1 MRGDRYC
8 SSDDIISS
16 VRFLESERVVPPAP
30 PANGTNKKTYKKH
43 YQINEDLAR
52 CNARAILF
60 RKEVDQNIQQHVCP
74 NITRVVSS
82 AQPVIG
88 IQALLG
94 QGNKVRLPCLNPSK
108 TIAVPGLVIDNKS
121 RVKSGEDCGKYG
133 SYEDDGLK
141 DVYIP
146 TERVTP
152 ALQFAESNPGFKS
165 AFGQSLKADHSVH
178 FYSYKRI
185 NTPEEPACRDI
196 NADNLHNFSEEIN
209 TWYKT
214 IAVLTSI
221 ALALTV
227 IGLLIC
233 ICYIV
238 LKKVRAFRKPIVYAV
253 VYMLAFIVA
262 CLLIAQG
269 IYYFVVRDHYSISSG
284 YQYFQHLIIN
294 GCLPAGFGKAAI
306 DINNYVDE
314 SVWKIAPFIILLFV
328 WSILFIVVFLACW
341 VIGRIKRQ
349 AICNRP
355 F

>member
-1 MRGDRYC
+1 
-8 SSDDIISS
+8 
-16 VRFLESERVVPPAP
+16 V
-30 PANGTNKKTYKKH
+30 NGTNKKMGKKH
-43 YQINEDLAR
+43 NQQVIDEQLAR

-74 NITRVVSS
+74 SIKRDVSS
-82 AQPVIG
+82 TQPVIG
-88 IQALLG
+88 VQALVG
-94 QGNKVRLPCLNPSK
+94 QGNGVKLPCVNPHK
-108 TIAVPGLVIDNKS
+108 MITVPGLAIDNRS
-121 RVKSGEDCGKYG
+121 RVKSGDDCGKYG
-133 SYEDDGLK
+133 SYADEGLK
-141 DVYIP
+141 DVFIP

-152 ALQFAESNPGFKS
+152 AVQFAESNPGFKT
-165 AFGQSLKADHSVH
+165 AFGSSLKADHGVH
-178 FYSYKRI
+178 FYNYKRI
-185 NTPEEPACRDI
+185 NTPDKAECRNI
-196 NADNLHNFSEEIN
+196 NADSLHNFSEEIN

-233 ICYIV
+233 ICYIL
-238 LKKVRAFRKPIVYAV
+238 LKKVRAFRKPIVYAI

-294 GCLPAGFGKAAI
+294 SCLPAGFGKAAI
-306 DINNYVDE
+306 DINSYVDE
-314 SVWKIAPFIILLFV
+314 SVWKISPFIILLFV